1 MRQTIYKFRLRKL
14 SLFLIATFTGIFIFT
29 GCEYEFIVPKKVV
42 ITDTVIS
49 FTNKIIP
56 IFNQKCN
63 MTGCHVAGHFKVD
76 LTPANAYNDLFAKG
90 LIDTLQP
97 DQSKLY
103 VKLTTP
109 GGSHDG
115 RSTATE
121 QALILKWIEQG
132 AKNN

>member
-49 FTNKIIP
+49 FANKIIP

-76 LTPANAYNDLFAKG
+76 LTLPMLIMTCLPKG
-90 LIDTLQP
+90 
-97 DQSKLY
+97 
-103 VKLTTP
+103 
-109 GGSHDG
+109 
-115 RSTATE
+115 
-121 QALILKWIEQG
+121 
-132 AKNN
+132 